1 MLGFGASPAGL
12 LYNLSVP
19 KQRLDSLLV
28 ARELAEN
35 KSKAR
40 ALIMAGEVT
49 VDGKPVTKAGSM
61 IDESATIEL
70 AEKLPYVS
78 RGGVKLAHALDEFK
92 LDVAGLTALDVGA
105 STGGFTDCLLQR
117 GASKVYAL
125 DVGYGQL
132 DYKLRQ
138 DQRVVVLERVNAH
151 YPFDLPEKANLAT
164 IDVSFI
170 SVTKVI
176 PNVLP
181 HLAPPSYIIILF
193 KPQFEAEK
201 EEVGKGGI
209 IKDPEVHSRVLGRFI
224 VWATE
229 HELRLRNL
237 IASPILGAE
246 GNKEFLILLTPPHDR
261 QQAVGKKQ
269 IRMTKV
275 RRQQPLSPL
284 PRWGERTGS
293 KLATTV
299 WPADYR
305 LMTLLTLTKLRAMI
319 RLSRQGVH

>member
-1 MLGFGASPAGL
+1 M
-12 LYNLSVP
+12 P

-181 HLAPPSYIIILF
+181 HLAPPGYIIILF

-229 HELRLRNL
+229 QELRLRNL

-246 GNKEFLILLTPPHDR
+246 GNKEFLTLLTPPHDR
-261 QQAVGKKQ
+261 QQA
-269 IRMTKV
+269 
-275 RRQQPLSPL
+275 
-284 PRWGERTGS
+284 
-293 KLATTV
+293 
-299 WPADYR
+299 
-305 LMTLLTLTKLRAMI
+305 
-319 RLSRQGVH
+319 